1 MGIQG
6 TGLSEQ
12 NVRLRFFGLIF
23 CGIIAFGA
31 ILYWR
36 QAELSNA
43 EYVQFDIHKSE
54 KSENSGLL
62 RSNKYQ
68 IDVEEASPSVN

>member
-6 TGLSEQ
+6 TGLADK

-36 QAELSNA
+36 SATINNA
-43 EYVQFDIHKSE
+43 EYVQFDTRQTHRDS
-54 KSENSGLL
+54 SATL
-62 RSNKYQ
+62 RSQKYQ
-68 IDVEEASPSVN
+68 IEVEEASPSVN